1 MPNDPSSQE
10 SSKPKRMQYSLKRM
24 LSNEAKN
31 NNMYNVYFKSMP
43 LTQNAGNLKCKS
55 LLSQFFF
62 FLYLAIFTHLNNKYR
77 LQLSTILI
85 SNVHRLCRDFATP
98 CALRKISSYPAFF
111 LPYPWLSFSYS
122 FMNHCHFRCHGHL
135 FDRLYLSHS
144 LTIFLGPSLF
154 RPVTPVALTRIA
166 MSYELVCILY
176 FNQRNFHYQRWILLW
191 PKFLILK
198 CPIV

>member
-43 LTQNAGNLKCKS
+43 STQNAGNLKCNFSSPCS
-55 LLSQFFF
+55 LNLFI
-62 FLYLAIFTHLNNKYR
+62 FLYLAIFTHLNNKYK

-111 LPYPWLSFSYS
+111 LLILNF
-122 FMNHCHFRCHGHL
+122 L
-135 FDRLYLSHS
+135 FHTLLWIIVILDVMGIS
-144 LTIFLGPSLF
+144 LTDFISLI
-154 RPVTPVALTRIA
+154 R
-166 MSYELVCILY
+166 
-176 FNQRNFHYQRWILLW
+176 
-191 PKFLILK
+191 
-198 CPIV
+198 